1 MPYGIAEMRDFVRD
15 GTGEDST
22 DLPNAKLDSYLNKS
36 FWEIL
41 DKLPFRVKE
50 KTVTFQTVVGSALYS
65 VPTSFEAI
73 RHLSIEDY
81 NSFEHTDVDQMDP
94 KVYES
99 SYANRTDSYG
109 KPTHYVRENNF
120 IRLYPTPDNTYT
132 LTLKY
137 NAELADLSDTNQ
149 YPTVPRVWYEI
160 IELGALWRR
169 FLSLNDYPRVSAV
182 KNLQRDLLSTTTPVQ
197 AKEKQDNRHAGLEVL
212 REDNY

>member
-1 MPYGIAEMRDFVRD
+1 MPYGIAEMRTFVRD
-15 GTGEDST
+15 GTGEDDV

-50 KTVTFQTVVGSALYS
+50 KTVTFQTAVGSALYS
-65 VPTSFEAI
+65 VPASFEAI

-94 KVYES
+94 KVYEA
-99 SYANRTDSYG
+99 SYANRSDSYG

-149 YPTVPRVWYEI
+149 YPSVPRVWYEI
-160 IELGALWRR
+160 IELGGLWRR

-182 KNLQRDLLSTTTPVQ
+182 KNLQRDLLSTTTPIQ
-197 AKEKQDNRHAGLEVL
+197 AKEKMDNRHAGLEVI